1 MVMLPDCSWVTNQ
14 SGCYHFSSIREMID
28 HHWSLI
34 ALPMST
40 GACGFFK
47 SPLSKHVFCLR
58 PGQIH
63 ACTMG
68 FCKKKPGTHG
78 DGGGV
83 VDTGLMQN
91 ACLHRGLMPKP
102 QATKPFYLLHPVHH
116 HMLVEVSYCYEVTQ
130 PKIGGVSNDLH

>member
-28 HHWSLI
+28 PHWSLI

-40 GACGFFK
+40 GACGFFKSLLRKHVFCPSPVSSIHPPPPNHGCLVFFCK

-68 FCKKKPGTHG
+68 FCKKHPGTHG
-78 DGGGV
+78 DGGV

-91 ACLHRGLMPKP
+91 ACL
-102 QATKPFYLLHPVHH
+102 Q
-116 HMLVEVSYCYEVTQ
+116 
-130 PKIGGVSNDLH
+130 IGRASCRERV